1 METNNFNIN
10 EEIKNPVETKNDLD
24 LFIKKLN
31 IDLPKIDKV
40 TNSNRDNFRMK
51 FDCGNFQNLIS
62 SMEEL
67 ESSRIYYIK

>member
-1 METNNFNIN
+1 MEINNININ
-10 EEIKNPVETKNDLD
+10 EDTKNSVETKYDLD
-24 LFIKKLN
+24 LFIKKVN

-40 TNSNRDNFRMK
+40 TNSNRDNFQIK
-51 FDCGNFQNLIS
+51 FDCGNFQNLLS